1 MTLSIWRYAHLAL
14 AIISSLFLLILAVTG
29 VILAVDAIYEKTPPY
44 RVTETENIT
53 LAQVVPTLREV
64 YPEIIEISVDHNQF
78 VSIDAMDEEGN
89 MVQGYINPTTGEVLG
104 ELQTKSDFIQWTTA
118 LHRSL
123 FLKTPGRIIIGAVSF
138 LLMLITIS
146 GLVLIIKRQQGL
158 RHFFDKINKDFFA
171 QYFHVVSGRLL
182 LIPIFIIALTGTYL
196 FMIRLDLIPKPTEN
210 VEHPLAEEG
219 EGEIIPVEEFPIF
232 KETKLVN
239 IEKLEFPFMPDDPDE
254 FFVLKLR
261 DRTVT
266 INQISGAPV
275 EETYFAYTEVLEKLN
290 LDLHTGRTNI
300 LWAIILGIASL
311 NIVFFIYTGFVI
323 TFKRT
328 RTKVKNKYKAEEA
341 QIILLVGSENGSTL
355 FFANQILKQLLAD
368 GKTAHLTEMNQYRIF
383 PQAER
388 LLVFTSTFGQGTAP
402 TNALQFEKLVAQF
415 PQSQPVHFS
424 VVGFGSKSYT
434 DFCGYAETVDKLLAQ
449 QSWANRYLDLY
460 TVNDKSTDEF
470 VQWATAWTEKSLIPL
485 ATAPTLY
492 SEKVAGL
499 QKLKVVEKTVVTDE
513 NSTFKV
519 LLKPISK
526 VKFQSGDL
534 LTVYPANDNRERFY
548 SIGGNDGCIQ
558 LMVKLHPQGLGSG
571 YLHDLTENQII
582 EGRVLANPNFHLP
595 KQVPSVMMIA
605 NGTGIAPFLGMVMEN
620 NQQLPLYLYVGFRYN
635 NSLAKQYQEFAT
647 AHINKKQLHSCQFA
661 FSREQTSQYVMDL
674 IRRDADFFTEQ
685 LEKGG
690 VIMICGSLNMQ
701 HDVEAVLDNMTQQRY
716 NKPLRH
722 YKEQN
727 QILTDC
733 Y

>member
-29 VILAVDAIYEKTPPY
+29 VILAVDAIYEKTPPF

-275 EETYFAYTEVLEKLN
+275 EE
-290 LDLHTGRTNI
+290 
-300 LWAIILGIASL
+300 
-311 NIVFFIYTGFVI
+311 
-323 TFKRT
+323 
-328 RTKVKNKYKAEEA
+328 
-341 QIILLVGSENGSTL
+341 
-355 FFANQILKQLLAD
+355 
-368 GKTAHLTEMNQYRIF
+368 
-383 PQAER
+383 
-388 LLVFTSTFGQGTAP
+388 
-402 TNALQFEKLVAQF
+402 
-415 PQSQPVHFS
+415 
-424 VVGFGSKSYT
+424 
-434 DFCGYAETVDKLLAQ
+434 
-449 QSWANRYLDLY
+449 
-460 TVNDKSTDEF
+460 
-470 VQWATAWTEKSLIPL
+470 
-485 ATAPTLY
+485 
-492 SEKVAGL
+492 
-499 QKLKVVEKTVVTDE
+499 
-513 NSTFKV
+513 
-519 LLKPISK
+519 
-526 VKFQSGDL
+526 
-534 LTVYPANDNRERFY
+534 
-548 SIGGNDGCIQ
+548 
-558 LMVKLHPQGLGSG
+558 
-571 YLHDLTENQII
+571 
-582 EGRVLANPNFHLP
+582 
-595 KQVPSVMMIA
+595 
-605 NGTGIAPFLGMVMEN
+605 
-620 NQQLPLYLYVGFRYN
+620 
-635 NSLAKQYQEFAT
+635 
-647 AHINKKQLHSCQFA
+647 
-661 FSREQTSQYVMDL
+661 
-674 IRRDADFFTEQ
+674 
-685 LEKGG
+685 
-690 VIMICGSLNMQ
+690 
-701 HDVEAVLDNMTQQRY
+701 
-716 NKPLRH
+716 
-722 YKEQN
+722 
-727 QILTDC
+727 
-733 Y
+733 